1 MFTLD
6 FGKIYVL
13 NVKKIKKILKKKL
26 LFEKK
31 NWRETRETGKLF
43 PWETGKQQFWKLGG
57 NKETG
62 KQLLSQLEGNRETGK
77 REFYSKFG
85 TLIRG
90 RLIQTLK

>member
-6 FGKIYVL
+6 FGKKYVL

-43 PWETGKQQFWKLGG
+43 PWETGKQG
-57 NKETG
+57 NSSSE
-62 KQLLSQLEGNRETGK
+62 N
-77 REFYSKFG
+77 
-85 TLIRG
+85 
-90 RLIQTLK
+90 